1 MTHLDFQ
8 KCTFVWVLTALVS
21 LQQLGLE
28 AFLHW
33 RKLQSNG
40 EFILSKYINT
50 TRDHFCFKLDFQS
63 YLKALQLDFLKKNQ
77 EGPR

>member
-1 MTHLDFQ
+1 MAHLDF
-8 KCTFVWVLTALVS
+8 KRRTFVGVLTALVS

-40 EFILSKYINT
+40 EFILSKYIST
-50 TRDHFCFKLDFQS
+50 IRDRFCLKLDFQS
-63 YLKALQLDFLKKNQ
+63 YLKALQVDFLKKNQ